1 MESNSGHA
9 EIDSLLTQRRL
20 ASLEDGVLLVFVCI
34 LTPFSRDEE
43 LHAGRK
49 RRA

>member
-20 ASLEDGVLLVFVCI
+20 GLEDGVLLVFVCI